1 MNPNSSG
8 VSATLAAIMFG
19 LQRAANKRI
28 TYASM
33 ATTLG
38 VSQRAF
44 SEWMRGAR
52 EPAAM
57 EAVLRMLSMLPD
69 EEVSRVLKIWR
80 AQTKPADEPNV
91 QVQQSRKTESKKTVK
106 KAVSSTAAKKTNN
119 IKVVKQ
125 PAQTKPVRRRTKN
138 G

>member
-1 MNPNSSG
+1 
-8 VSATLAAIMFG
+8 MFG

-80 AQTKPADEPNV
+80 AQTKPADEPNAHV
-91 QVQQSRKTESKKTVK
+91 LQSRKMEGKKTVK
-106 KAVSSTAAKKTNN
+106 KALSNSTSTKTLNT
-119 IKVVKQ
+119 KVVKK

>member
-1 MNPNSSG
+1 MNPIGSG
-8 VSATLAAIMFG
+8 VSETLAAIMFG

-28 TYASM
+28 SYAAM
-33 ATTLG
+33 AIELG

-57 EAVLRMLSMLPD
+57 EALLRMLSMLPD
-69 EEVSRVLKIWR
+69 EEVARVLAVWR
-80 AQTKPADEPNV
+80 DQSKPAQALNTVTPKV
-91 QVQQSRKTESKKTVK
+91 RKVESSIPVRR
-106 KAVSSTAAKKTNN
+106 AASSSTAKKITSTKTAKKP
-119 IKVVKQ
+119 V
-125 PAQTKPVRRRTKN
+125 QTKPVRRRTKN

>member
-1 MNPNSSG
+1 
-8 VSATLAAIMFG
+8 MFG

-28 TYASM
+28 SYAAM
-33 ATTLG
+33 ASTLG

-57 EAVLRMLSMLPD
+57 EALLRMLSMLPD
-69 EEVSRVLKIWR
+69 EEVARVLDVWR
-80 AQTKPADEPNV
+80 ARSQAPPASAPLGGAVGNQGV
-91 QVQQSRKTESKKTVK
+91 SKGKTER
-106 KAVSSTAAKKTNN
+106 AA
-119 IKVVKQ
+119 
-125 PAQTKPVRRRTKN
+125 AHTKSVRRRTGN

>member
-1 MNPNSSG
+1 MNLNRSG
-8 VSATLAAIMFG
+8 VSETLAAIMFG

-80 AQTKPADEPNV
+80 AQNKPADEPNV
-91 QVQQSRKTESKKTVK
+91 QVLQSRKTGSKHPVK
-106 KAVSSTAAKKTNN
+106 KAISNTTAKKTNN
-119 IKVVKQ
+119 IKVVK
-125 PAQTKPVRRRTKN
+125 KPVQMKPVQRRTKN

>member
-8 VSATLAAIMFG
+8 VSETLAAIMFG
-19 LQRAANKRI
+19 LQRVANKRI

-33 ATTLG
+33 ASTLG

-69 EEVSRVLKIWR
+69 EEVSRVLKVWR
-80 AQTKPADEPNV
+80 AQTKSTEEPYV
-91 QVQQSRKTESKKTVK
+91 QVLRGRKVEDIKPVK
-106 KAVSSTAAKKTNN
+106 KAASSTAAKKTNN
-119 IKVVKQ
+119 IKVVKK

>member
-1 MNPNSSG
+1 MNHIGSG
-8 VSATLAAIMFG
+8 VSETLAAIMFG

-28 TYASM
+28 SYASM
-33 ATTLG
+33 ASELG

-57 EAVLRMLSMLPD
+57 DALLRMLSMLPD
-69 EEVSRVLKIWR
+69 EEVSRVLAVWR
-80 AQTKPADEPNV
+80 GMNQPAKKPNV
-91 QVQQSRKTESKKTVK
+91 RVPQSGKVIASKPVQ
-106 KAVSSTAAKKTNN
+106 KAVSTGAVQKTSNSTSVKK
-119 IKVVKQ
+119 
-125 PAQTKPVRRRTKN
+125 PAQKKPVRRRTEN